1 MNLQNGDCLYSIKD
15 PDKLIEYIND
25 NISPNEKEKKELGEV
40 FTPIELV
47 KEMLD
52 KLPNEVW
59 SNPDLRWLDP
69 AVGIG
74 NFPIIAYLNL
84 MDGLKEWQPNEEK
97 RRKHILENMLYMVE
111 INKKNIIILN
121 KLLCGHKYKLNV
133 FEGSF
138 VDGDEYE
145 ELKIKVYNPTIK
157 FDIIMGNP
165 PYNKGGVG
173 KGGGV
178 FWKKFVEE
186 SLKMLNKDGYL
197 CYIHPL
203 GWRKPIGE
211 RASAGDLWEHFRKN
225 GYLQYLH
232 ISDEKIQYFPKVDY
246 YIYHNNTKIQ
256 KTEIYNK
263 FKNNKTEDKYEINHL
278 GFIPNFIN
286 NEVLSI
292 LDKIFNVKYST
303 NYFNIIY
310 NQSFK
315 PNNSHINISGIPH
328 AWTPISQKEY
338 KLAYN
343 TYDIVPEYI
352 KQPKIILTYK
362 SGSSKLQGKLFAKYY
377 QNNIGTTNN
386 TMYLLENKKYENYF
400 NSNLITFLMNITQ
413 YTDGQYGDNQ
423 FKILNLI
430 KKPDGLPNKP
440 TDQDIYNYYGIT
452 KQEQQLIEEVVNPNE
467 LIKK

>member
-1 MNLQNGDCLYSIKD
+1 MNKIITTQKKQYYSIED

-25 NISPNEKEKKELGEV
+25 NISPNEKEKKEYGEV

-47 KEMLD
+47 EEMLD

-59 SNPDLRWLDP
+59 SNPHLRWLDP

-74 NFPIIAYLNL
+74 NFPIIAYLKL
-84 MDGLKEWQPNEEK
+84 MDGLKEWKPDDEE

-111 INKKNIIILN
+111 INNKNIIILN
-121 KLLCGHKYKLNV
+121 KLLCLYKYKLNIHT
-133 FEGSF
+133 
-138 VDGDEYE
+138 GDFLESD
-145 ELKIKVYNPTIK
+145 LNKIFGIEK

-178 FWKKFVEE
+178 FWTKFIFKSIEI
-186 SLKMLNKDGYL
+186 LNNDGYL

-203 GWRKPIGE
+203 GWRKPIGN

-225 GYLQYLH
+225 GYIKYLH
-232 ISDEKIQYFPKVDY
+232 ISDEKIPYFPKVDY
-246 YIYHNNTKIQ
+246 YIYHNSKKIQ
-256 KTEIYNK
+256 KTLIYNK
-263 FKNNKTEDKYEINHL
+263 FKNNEKEDKYEINHL

-310 NQSFK
+310 NQRFK

-352 KQPKIILTYK
+352 KQPKIILTHI

-400 NSNLITFLMNITQ
+400 NSNLINFLMNITQ
-413 YTDGQYGDNQ
+413 YTDGQYGNNQ

-430 KKPDGLPNKP
+430 KKPDGLPNNP

-452 KQEQQLIEEVVNPNE
+452 KQEQNLIEEKT
-467 LIKK
+467 I